1 MVWYDV
7 SAEFLIHLL
16 ARACNLCVHTKSQ
29 GRTKGRRVVDQFSPS
44 PPLIRNLI
52 IISSVRLHITE
63 SDSNFLFPAEK
74 VNFCNQLPVRVDMN
88 RLTTFNFEWLGIG
101 DLSKWVLLTWYWSR
115 SYASMCPSLMA
126 QPSDLS
132 EKKPFRQQNVVQ
144 RRGDSNTD
152 AMVRHCYWG
161 TVNKWNRLLLSL
173 WYSTL
178 PNLLSEPKCF
188 IIKIISCILVAV
200 RMRERTLLSSNFIV
214 KSVTINKLCIM
225 GYSFMKWYIASL
237 LDKPILFQE
246 WVRYFNRM
254 SP

>member
-74 VNFCNQLPVRVDMN
+74 INFCNQLPVRVDMN

-144 RRGDSNTD
+144 RRGRFKQHRCFIN
-152 AMVRHCYWG
+152 AIGEWWING
-161 TVNKWNRLLLSL
+161 TALFCRFDIAPCPTFYLNQNASLSKSSAREYKLTFLAFLLLWGWGKEIYCL
-173 WYSTL
+173 QI
-178 PNLLSEPKCF
+178 LL
-188 IIKIISCILVAV
+188 
-200 RMRERTLLSSNFIV
+200 
-214 KSVTINKLCIM
+214 
-225 GYSFMKWYIASL
+225 
-237 LDKPILFQE
+237 
-246 WVRYFNRM
+246 
-254 SP
+254 